1 MNIDYTNMTWDEII
15 KLGMTIIADGCTI
28 NKSFVNC
35 EICPFESYCD
45 AIQIGAEDG
54 LKVDIPENWE
64 H

>member
-1 MNIDYTNMTWDEII
+1 
-15 KLGMTIIADGCTI
+15 MTIIADGCTI